1 MDKENR
7 VRKQK
12 VSVNWSPSGRR
23 CGSVCPHSNPG
34 FSRSPPTRS
43 WPTGELQLLTH
54 QFIDLDSINL
64 SFFKWSKIY
73 LFIYL
78 ILFSFFFLAAPCGM
92 GESQFPNQIKDQTH
106 APCSDSTVLTTGPPH
121 KSTLILMWT
130 KLAFWYWI
138 SRHIFK
144 VCIIINHINQFKFI
158 CLNILKYLKSYIPSF
173 SNIKFMTIN
182 YISLY
187 IRSQTGICHTWTF
200 F

>member
-1 MDKENR
+1 MLTEVHLVAD
-7 VRKQK
+7 VVQFAHTQTQAFH
-12 VSVNWSPSGRR
+12 VLHLPDPGPLVNYS
-23 CGSVCPHSNPG
+23 
-34 FSRSPPTRS
+34 S
-43 WPTGELQLLTH
+43 WPTSLLTW
-54 QFIDLDSINL
+54 ILRLNPINL

-73 LFIYL
+73 LFIY
-78 ILFSFFFLAAPCGM
+78 FSFLFFFAAPCGM

-106 APCSDSTVLTTGPPH
+106 APCSDSTVLTTVPPH

-158 CLNILKYLKSYIPSF
+158 CLNILKYLKSYIASF
-173 SNIKFMTIN
+173 SSIKFMTIN